1 MASYYTILCTS
12 TGHCL
17 SHVHASGLPEM
28 QGYMHVSNLL
38 LLDSVRKK
46 CSQAKTQLCH
56 TFKMTTRYGLL
67 PGESDRKMSAR
78 TALKKL
84 CNHPKLIYDAMHAR
98 TAGGGD
104 SGARGSGKSG
114 GGGPDGFE
122 VRVFACA
129 AKICCRG

>member
-1 MASYYTILCTS
+1 MAC
-12 TGHCL
+12 CL
-17 SHVHASGLPEM
+17 ASLTEK
-28 QGYMHVSNLL
+28 V
-38 LLDSVRKK
+38 
-46 CSQAKTQLCH
+46 
-56 TFKMTTRYGLL
+56 F
-67 PGESDRKMSAR
+67 AR

-104 SGARGSGKSG
+104 SGAGSGKSG

-129 AKICCRG
+129 AKRCCPWLTLFCVDVQVMNGAYWHVCRIQTCLITLTCWQS